1 MPSGQSPSRKV
12 RLTIAHGGRVR
23 SSKITADVRAFFTSY
38 CTAFIRQDA
47 PAIAK
52 HFADSVHV
60 ASDTGADVSVRVANP
75 VEWRKT
81 IDRILAMYRAIDVGS
96 LEATGLATDALSPRL
111 VQARLRWALSDR
123 AARPLYEFD
132 AMYTLARHTE
142 TFRITA
148 MAHNEIP
155 EYRRCLERQPRDPQR
170 EDADRTAAT

>member
-1 MPSGQSPSRKV
+1 M
-12 RLTIAHGGRVR
+12 R

-60 ASDTGADVSVRVANP
+60 ASDTGDDVSVHVANP

-81 IDRILAMYRAIDVGS
+81 IDRILAMYREIDVGS
-96 LEATGLATDALSPRL
+96 LEATGLATDALSARL

-148 MAHNEIP
+148 IAYNEIP
-155 EYRRCLERQPRDPQR
+155 EYRRCLAKKTSDLKSK
-170 EDADRTAAT
+170 DVDRTATT

>member
-1 MPSGQSPSRKV
+1 M
-12 RLTIAHGGRVR
+12 R

-38 CTAFIRQDA
+38 CTAFIRQEA

-52 HFADSVHV
+52 HFADVVHV
-60 ASDTGADVSVRVANP
+60 ASDTGEDVSVHVATAA
-75 VEWRKT
+75 EWRKT
-81 IDRILAMYRAIDVGS
+81 IDRLLDMYRAIDVGS
-96 LEATGLATDALSPRL
+96 VEATGLATDPLSSRL

-148 MAHNEIP
+148 IAHNEIP
-155 EYRRCLERQPRDPQR
+155 QYRSCLARLRS
-170 EDADRTAAT
+170 